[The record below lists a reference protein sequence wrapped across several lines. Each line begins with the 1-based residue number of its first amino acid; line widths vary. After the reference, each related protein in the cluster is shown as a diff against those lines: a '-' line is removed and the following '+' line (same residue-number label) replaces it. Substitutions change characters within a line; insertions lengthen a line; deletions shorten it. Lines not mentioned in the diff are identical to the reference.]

1 MMGLEENG
9 STIIILY
16 SNFFF
21 FISDVIL
28 LNLDMHSKIIL
39 KKKIWGKINKK

>member
-16 SNFFF
+16 SIFIFL
-21 FISDVIL
+21 ISDVIL

-39 KKKIWGKINKK
+39 KKKSGVK